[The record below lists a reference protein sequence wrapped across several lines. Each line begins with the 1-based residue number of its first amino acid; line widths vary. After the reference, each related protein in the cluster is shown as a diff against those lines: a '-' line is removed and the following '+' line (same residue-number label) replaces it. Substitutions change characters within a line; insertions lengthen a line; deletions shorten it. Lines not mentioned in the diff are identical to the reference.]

1 MPKLQ
6 FNREKGGKF
15 RSVHRAWFRLVPP
28 ITVRTPG
35 EEKFLGCTP
44 LSLLLYKFY
53 QEFYQNSQRIRIF
66 PTRFKQYRLCFHR
79 SSATTFIT
87 NKYSKSSNSQPYRI
101 PSRQEPFFDRITRR
115 EREREH
121 ASLHKTVLCGGVVV
135 TSESTKGG
143 LQESCKRGASVFIIT
158 SLSSTLLQRLY
169 IYIYTR
175 ISLSFPLLHRSP
187 LPSPRGLSLRRRPTD
202 TAVRSRVE
210 GGGRRDR

>member
-115 EREREH
+115 ERESTR
-121 ASLHKTVLCGGVVV
+121 L
-135 TSESTKGG
+135 STKR
-143 LQESCKRGASVFIIT
+143 CCVGASWLRASPPKEDFKKVAREGPPFS
-158 SLSSTLLQRLY
+158 SLPPSPPPSSNDY
-169 IYIYTR
+169 IYIY
-175 ISLSFPLLHRSP
+175 IHVSLSLFLFSTDLHSLPPAGSHSAVGPLI
-187 LPSPRGLSLRRRPTD
+187 PR
-202 TAVRSRVE
+202 
-210 GGGRRDR
+210 

>member
-135 TSESTKGG
+135 TSVHQRRTSRK
-143 LQESCKRGASVFIIT
+143 LQERGLRFHHYLPLLHPPPTII
-158 SLSSTLLQRLY
+158 Y

-175 ISLSFPLLHRSP
+175 ISLSFPLLRSP